1 MAITDQFKALVAVL
15 VAASMAVGCE
25 RPRISSQVTAASIR
39 KILPGMKRM
48 DVVAVLGQ
56 PLRERRGNGNG
67 VILDYAIPGAALH
80 STISFWI
87 ALDHDGTVY
96 NAHVAKHPLI
106 ADDYA
111 IYEAR
116 PDQPIYEHPDF
127 ASFADGAQ

>member
-1 MAITDQFKALVAVL
+1 M
-15 VAASMAVGCE
+15 
-25 RPRISSQVTAASIR
+25 SSQVTPASIR
-39 KILPGMKRM
+39 KILPGMKRT

-56 PLRERRGNGNG
+56 PLRERPGNGNG

-96 NAHVAKHPLI
+96 NVHVAKHPPI
-106 ADDYA
+106 ADDSA

-116 PDQPIYEHPDF
+116 PDQPVYEHPEF
-127 ASFADGAQ
+127 ARFSDGAQQGGIR

>member
-1 MAITDQFKALVAVL
+1 
-15 VAASMAVGCE
+15 
-25 RPRISSQVTAASIR
+25 
-39 KILPGMKRM
+39 
-48 DVVAVLGQ
+48 
-56 PLRERRGNGNG
+56 

-96 NAHVAKHPLI
+96 NVHVAKHPPI

-116 PDQPIYEHPDF
+116 PDQPVYEHPEF
-127 ASFADGAQ
+127 ANFSDGAQ